1 MDEKQ
6 EYNRHW
12 KNKGKGRTLEINI
25 WKKPKRTKKKSVRN
39 RLNQLKSGN
48 EGKERRKKE
57 RRMGNERLKFAS
69 LGKLFLQ

>member
-1 MDEKQ
+1 MKSRNTIDTEKT
-6 EYNRHW
+6 
-12 KNKGKGRTLEINI
+12 KGKEDNSKEIFKKTL
-25 WKKPKRTKKKSVRN
+25 KGQKKKSVRN

-57 RRMGNERLKFAS
+57 RKMGNRRIKFAS

>member
-25 WKKPKRTKKKSVRN
+25 RKKPKRTKKKSVRN

>member
-1 MDEKQ
+1 M
-6 EYNRHW
+6 
-12 KNKGKGRTLEINI
+12 
-25 WKKPKRTKKKSVRN
+25 KSVRN

>member
-1 MDEKQ
+1 MKSRNTIDTEKT
-6 EYNRHW
+6 
-12 KNKGKGRTLEINI
+12 KGKEEKLKEIF
-25 WKKPKRTKKKSVRN
+25 KKNLKGQKKKSVRN

-57 RRMGNERLKFAS
+57 RRMGNGRLKFTS